1 MTSRAVFSS
10 QDGWRYGLLG
20 LPLAFCALPL
30 YVLMPNLYARQ
41 WGVSLAALGAVLLAA
56 RLLDAVLDPWL
67 GRVCDRLFARSIAA
81 VLAFGAAAA
90 LLLGLGFSAIF
101 LPPVQ
106 EPDALLAWAG
116 GWLVLTY
123 LAYSALAVAHQSW
136 GAMLGGDA
144 LQRSRVVAWREGLGL
159 VGVVLASVVG
169 NLLGV
174 PLMLG
179 LLWLTLG
186 LGWWAWSRAPR
197 PARPKHGM
205 TANACFQTDKVPVT
219 APVGLWHPMQQPA
232 FRRLLAVFMLN
243 GIASAIPA
251 TLVLFFVQDR
261 LQGSEALQS
270 AALGLYFVCAALS
283 MPLWLRAVARLG
295 LARSWAVG
303 MGLSVLVF
311 LWASQLGAGDGALF
325 LIVCALSGAALGSD
339 LALPG
344 AMLAGLIHDAG
355 DRGRADGAY
364 FGWWNFAT
372 KLNLALA
379 AGLALP
385 LLGWLGYAPGARD
398 AQALQVL
405 TVAYCLLPCGLKTGA
420 GAAALPFFYPT
431 RGTSRSQHETTSI
444 DPCRRGLFGAGPER
458 LQHTQSDRLRRAKT
472 GAGAARLLQR
482 HARRLRHLYRPL
494 GSGGKAL
501 HRGHGVQLAG

>member
-1 MTSRAVFSS
+1 MSPGVTLSTR
-10 QDGWRYGLLG
+10 DGWGYGLLG

-41 WGVSLAALGAVLLAA
+41 WGVSLAALGAVLLAS
-56 RLLDAVLDPWL
+56 RLLDAVIDPWL
-67 GRVCDRLFARSIAA
+67 GRICDRLFARSIAA
-81 VLAFGAAAA
+81 VLAFGALAAV
-90 LLLGLGFSAIF
+90 LLGLGFSAIF
-101 LPPVQ
+101 LPPVV
-106 EPDALLAWAG
+106 EPDALLFWAG

-123 LAYSALAVAHQSW
+123 LAYSALALAHQSW

-159 VGVVLASVVG
+159 VGVVLASVAA

-174 PLMLG
+174 PVMLG
-179 LLWLTLG
+179 LLWLSLG
-186 LGWWAWSRAPR
+186 LGWWAWSQAPR
-197 PARPKHGM
+197 PLRLASQATAM
-205 TANACFQTDKVPVT
+205 TH
-219 APVGLWHPMQQPA
+219 APRAMATVSLWHPWQQPA

-270 AALGLYFVCAALS
+270 ASLGLYFVCAALS
-283 MPLWLRAVARLG
+283 MPLWLSAVARLG
-295 LARSWAVG
+295 LARSWALG

-311 LWASQLGAGDGALF
+311 LWATQLGAGDGAWF
-325 LIVCALSGAALGSD
+325 LLVCALSGAALGSD

-344 AMLAGLIHDAG
+344 AMLAGLIDDAG
-355 DRGRADGAY
+355 DRGRADGSY

-385 LLGWLGYAPGARD
+385 LLGWLGYAPGTQD

-405 TVAYCLLPCGLKTGA
+405 TVAYCLLPCVLKTGA
-420 GAAALPFFYPT
+420 AAVLYFSFIQP
-431 RGTSRSQHETTSI
+431 
-444 DPCRRGLFGAGPER
+444 
-458 LQHTQSDRLRRAKT
+458 
-472 GAGAARLLQR
+472 AAQ
-482 HARRLRHLYRPL
+482 PITP
-494 GSGGKAL
+494 
-501 HRGHGVQLAG
+501 